1 MNFERQDIGLGLF
14 VVGAAGAVIA
24 ALVLVLGAFRGESIT
39 LGVYVDSVA
48 NVRTGSAV
56 FVSGYR
62 VGELKKIEPVYEPSL
77 RFRIFLSVDAD
88 FPLYEGTRAQIVA
101 PGIIGDAIVNLQ
113 LPGRPS
119 LRLTDGAIIDQAPSV
134 GLTEI
139 ASRAD
144 SLARSLEGLSGR
156 LTELL
161 SPEVAGKLLEQV
173 TRTLS
178 STTRTL
184 NVVEDRFI
192 ALSDS
197 LLYGMQ
203 IATQSVRLV
212 SEVLNENRARI
223 SGTLDSTNVLVGEL
237 RGAMRSAGEFF
248 TQERPRLERSLA
260 DLEAILSEMRTLSED
275 MNNYSLW
282 QMLFKKRHEEPPE

>member
-14 VVGAAGAVIA
+14 VLGAAGAVVA
-24 ALVLVLGAFRGESIT
+24 ALVLVLGAFKGESIT

-62 VGELKKIEPVYEPSL
+62 VGELTRIEPVYEPTL
-77 RFRIFLSVDAD
+77 RFRISLAVDAE

-113 LPGRPS
+113 LPQRAS
-119 LRLTDGAIIDQAPSV
+119 LRLTDGSVIEQAPSI

-156 LTELL
+156 LAEIL
-161 SPEVAGKLLEQV
+161 SPEVTGRLLDQV

-178 STTRTL
+178 NTTNTL
-184 NVVEDRFI
+184 GVIEDRFV
-192 ALSDS
+192 ALTDS

-203 IATQSVRLV
+203 VATQSIRLV
-212 SEVLNENRARI
+212 SDVLNENRTRI
-223 SGTLDSTNVLVGEL
+223 SSTLDSTNAMVGEL
-237 RGAMRSAGEFF
+237 RGAMRSAGEVFS
-248 TQERPRLERSLA
+248 QERPSLERSLA
-260 DLEAILSEMRTLSED
+260 DLEAILREMRTLSED
-275 MNNYSLW
+275 MNRYSLW